1 MTIGGDGESMVEE
14 NKTMEED
21 LHLPDTEPKAG
32 SDDSDELDDEI
43 SKLEQSMVEEDEDT
57 DEDQNQES
65 SGFGHP
71 TKQRSLSRGNS
82 IENSGTSTSGNS
94 RQTGSQL
101 IPQTEEDVEDTI
113 VEDETFEIEND
124 GIDFGAESSRKSL
137 AKKKSDSGDIE
148 MQTIKKQ
155 SSGSRSTPLDMVEIC
170 Q

>member
-71 TKQRSLSRGNS
+71 TKQKSLSRGNS
-82 IENSGTSTSGNS
+82 IENSGPSTSGVS
-94 RQTGSQL
+94 RQTGS
-101 IPQTEEDVEDTI
+101 
-113 VEDETFEIEND
+113 
-124 GIDFGAESSRKSL
+124 
-137 AKKKSDSGDIE
+137 
-148 MQTIKKQ
+148 
-155 SSGSRSTPLDMVEIC
+155 
-170 Q
+170 